1 MPRLLLQRTLD
12 TCPTLGEFQTKH
24 MTRLRD
30 WMVISLTAAIAL
42 NCVEVQATP
51 KALGKDLTQKTVSE
65 GDRVVSKQLT
75 VESLDSLEADPVP
88 PDSSAA
94 DLAAPE
100 VESRQAQASQ
110 EPDLPDVSDFLQP
123 SGATPIAPDEP
134 APAYLDPHP
143 NFLRF
148 PTRTE
153 EVEIVGTQP
162 ISLNQALELAVR
174 NNLDLQ
180 QTRVNLERSLASLRE
195 VQADLFP
202 SLNLSSNV
210 TWSDSANAR
219 LSIRRQEE
227 TLGERSPIQT
237 DPTST
242 TWNTELRANYTL
254 FDFGGRSAQIAAAEA
269 QVRNAELQIEEQLE
283 QVRLQVSEA
292 YYDIQDADMSVLI
305 SRSAVENAQ
314 QSLEDAQD
322 LEEAGVGTRFDVL
335 RAEVQLANEE
345 QALNDALANQRVARR
360 RLARVLN
367 VPQSVDLAAADPVDL
382 AGVWELDLEQTIIL
396 AFRNRAE
403 LQQQLVDRDIAQEQQ
418 RAVRS
423 QGLPQ
428 FSLFGS
434 ANLVSTSGDDVGGLT
449 EGYSAGVQMQWNLF
463 DGGARAAQVRQLELE
478 EESAEVRFS
487 DARNQ
492 VRVEVE
498 ESYYQLNSSLQ
509 NVSRATVA
517 LELAEESLD
526 LARLRFSAGIGT
538 QTDVIAAQDDLTES
552 QGNLVS
558 AILGYNRALAQLQ
571 RAVSNYPF
579 TDEIQGRF

>member
-1 MPRLLLQRTLD
+1 
-12 TCPTLGEFQTKH
+12 

-51 KALGKDLTQKTVSE
+51 KALGKDLTKQTVSDD
-65 GDRVVSKQLT
+65 DRAVPEQLT
-75 VESLDSLEADPVP
+75 VEPLQPEPVP
-88 PDSSAA
+88 AESAVPDS
-94 DLAAPE
+94 
-100 VESRQAQASQ
+100 ESRQAQASQ
-110 EPDLPDVSDFLQP
+110 EPSEPDVSDFLQP
-123 SGATPIAPDEP
+123 SEATPIDPDEP

-148 PTRTE
+148 PTRSE

-174 NNLDLQ
+174 NNLELQ
-180 QTRVNLERSLASLRE
+180 QSRLNLERSLASLRAT
-195 VQADLFP
+195 QADLFP
-202 SLNLSSNV
+202 SVNLSSNL

-219 LSIRRQEE
+219 LSIRRQED
-227 TLGERSPIQT
+227 TLGERSPVQS
-237 DPTST
+237 DATST

-254 FDFGGRSAQIAAAEA
+254 FDFGGRSARIAAAEA
-269 QVRNAELQIEEQLE
+269 QVRNAELDIERQLE

-292 YYDIQDADMSVLI
+292 YYEIQNADMSVQI

-314 QSLEDAQD
+314 QSLDDAEA

-335 RAEVQLANEE
+335 RAEVQLANDK
-345 QALNDALANQRVARR
+345 QALSEALANQRVARR

-382 AGVWELDLEQTIIL
+382 AGVWELDLEETIIL

-418 RAVRS
+418 REVRS

-428 FSLFGS
+428 FSVFGS
-434 ANLVSTSGDDVGGLT
+434 ANLVTTSGDDVSGLT
-449 EGYSAGVQMQWNLF
+449 EGYSAGVQMQWSLF

-478 EESAEVRFS
+478 EETAEVRFA

-498 ESYYQLNSSLQ
+498 ESYYQLDSQLE
-509 NVSRATVA
+509 NVDRATVA
-517 LELAEESLD
+517 LELAEESLE
-526 LARLRFSAGIGT
+526 LARLRFQAGVGT
-538 QTDVIAAQDDLTES
+538 QTDVIAAQNDLTEA

-558 AILGYNRALAQLQ
+558 AILGYNRSLAQLQ

-579 TDEIQGRF
+579 TDEIQEQF

>member
-1 MPRLLLQRTLD
+1 LTRLLLQRTLA

-30 WMVISLTAAIAL
+30 WMVISLTATIAL

-51 KALGKDLTQKTVSE
+51 KALGKDLTPETVTD

-75 VESLDSLEADPVP
+75 VESLEADPVP
-88 PDSSAA
+88 PQSSAA
-94 DLAAPE
+94 DLASPE
-100 VESRQAQASQ
+100 MESRQAQASQ
-110 EPDLPDVSDFLQP
+110 EPNAPNVSDFLQP

-134 APAYLDPHP
+134 APSYLDPHP
-143 NFLRF
+143 NLLRF

-153 EVEIVGTQP
+153 EVEIAGTQP

-180 QTRVNLERSLASLRE
+180 QSRVNLERSLASLRE
-195 VQADLFP
+195 TQAELFP
-202 SLNLSSNV
+202 GVNLSSNL

-219 LSIRRQEE
+219 ISIRRQED

-237 DPTST
+237 DPTSI
-242 TWNTELRANYTL
+242 TWNTELRVNYTL
-254 FDFGGRSAQIAAAEA
+254 FDFGGRSARIAAAEA
-269 QVRNAELQIEEQLE
+269 QVRTTELEIERQLE

-292 YYDIQDADMSVLI
+292 YYDIQDADMSVQI
-305 SRSAVENAQ
+305 NRSAVENAQ
-314 QSLEDAQD
+314 QSLEDAQA
-322 LEEAGVGTRFDVL
+322 LESAGVGTRFDVL
-335 RAEVQLANEE
+335 RAEVQLANDQ
-345 QALNDALANQRVARR
+345 QALNEALASQRVARR

-396 AFRNRAE
+396 ALRNRAE

-423 QGLPQ
+423 QALPQ

-434 ANLVSTSGDDVGGLT
+434 ANLIDTSGDDVGGLT
-449 EGYSAGVQMQWNLF
+449 EGYSAGVQMQWSLF

-478 EESAEVRFS
+478 EESAEVRFA

-498 ESYYQLNSSLQ
+498 ESYYQLDSRLE

-517 LELAEESLD
+517 LELAEESLE
-526 LARLRFSAGIGT
+526 LARLRFRAGVGT
-538 QTDVIAAQDDLTES
+538 QTDVISAQNDLTQA
-552 QGNLVS
+552 QGNLVT
-558 AILGYNRALAQLQ
+558 AILGYNRSLAQLQ

>member
-1 MPRLLLQRTLD
+1 
-12 TCPTLGEFQTKH
+12 

-51 KALGKDLTQKTVSE
+51 KALGKDLTKQSVSD
-65 GDRVVSKQLT
+65 GDRAVPKQLT
-75 VESLDSLEADPVP
+75 VESLPAQPVP
-88 PDSSAA
+88 PNS
-94 DLAAPE
+94 AAPE
-100 VESRQAQASQ
+100 SESRQAQASQ
-110 EPDLPDVSDFLQP
+110 EPSGPNVSDFLQP

-153 EVEIVGTQP
+153 EVEITGTQP

-180 QTRVNLERSLASLRE
+180 QSRLNLERSLASLRE
-195 VQADLFP
+195 IQADLFP
-202 SLNLSSNV
+202 SVNLSSNL

-219 LSIRRQEE
+219 ISIRRQEE
-227 TLGERSPIQT
+227 TLGERSPVQS

-254 FDFGGRSAQIAAAEA
+254 FDFGGRSARIAAAEA
-269 QVRNAELQIEEQLE
+269 QVRTTELDIERQLE

-292 YYDIQDADMSVLI
+292 YYDIQDADMSVQI

-314 QSLEDAQD
+314 QSLDDAEA

-335 RAEVQLANEE
+335 RAEVQLANDE
-345 QALNDALANQRVARR
+345 QALSEALANQRVARR
-360 RLARVLN
+360 RLAQVLN

-382 AGVWELDLEQTIIL
+382 AGVWELDLEETIIL

-403 LQQQLVDRDIAQEQQ
+403 LQQPLVDRDIAQEQQ

-428 FSLFGS
+428 FSVFGS
-434 ANLVSTSGDDVGGLT
+434 ANLVTTSGDDVGGLT
-449 EGYSAGVQMQWNLF
+449 EGYSAGVQMQWSLF

-478 EESAEVRFS
+478 EETAEVRFA

-492 VRVEVE
+492 VRVAVE
-498 ESYYQLNSSLQ
+498 ESYYQLDSQLE
-509 NVSRATVA
+509 NVDRATVA
-517 LELAEESLD
+517 LELAEESLE
-526 LARLRFSAGIGT
+526 LARLRFQAGVGT
-538 QTDVIAAQDDLTES
+538 QTDVIAAQNDLTEA

-558 AILGYNRALAQLQ
+558 AILGYNRSLAQLQ

>member
-1 MPRLLLQRTLD
+1 
-12 TCPTLGEFQTKH
+12 

-30 WMVISLTAAIAL
+30 WMVLSLTAAIAL

-51 KALGKDLTQKTVSE
+51 KALGKDLTKETVSD
-65 GDRVVSKQLT
+65 GDRAVPKQLT
-75 VESLDSLEADPVP
+75 AESLPAEPVP
-88 PDSSAA
+88 AESSPATVPDS
-94 DLAAPE
+94 DF
-100 VESRQAQASQ
+100 RQAQVSQ
-110 EPDLPDVSDFLQP
+110 EIDLPDVSDFLQP
-123 SGATPIAPDEP
+123 SGATPISPDEP
-134 APAYLDPHP
+134 APSYLDPHP

-180 QTRVNLERSLASLRE
+180 QSRVNLERSLASLRE
-195 VQADLFP
+195 TQAELFP

-219 LSIRRQEE
+219 LSIRRQED

-242 TWNTELRANYTL
+242 TWNTELRVNYNV
-254 FDFGGRSAQIAAAEA
+254 FDFGGRSGRIAAAEA
-269 QVRNAELQIEEQLE
+269 QVRNTELELERQLE
-283 QVRLQVSEA
+283 QIRLQVTQA

-314 QSLEDAQD
+314 QSLEDAEA
-322 LEEAGVGTRFDVL
+322 LEGAGVGTRFDVL
-335 RAEVQLANEE
+335 RAEVQLANDR
-345 QALNDALANQRVARR
+345 QTLNEALANQRVARR

-382 AGVWELDLEQTIIL
+382 AGVWELALEETIVL

-403 LQQQLVDRDIAQEQQ
+403 LQQELIDRDIAQEQQ
-418 RAVRS
+418 RVVRS
-423 QGLPQ
+423 QALPQ

-449 EGYSAGVQMQWNLF
+449 EGYSAGVQMQWSLF

-498 ESYYQLNSSLQ
+498 ESYYQLDSRLD

-517 LELAEESLD
+517 LELAEESLE
-526 LARLRFSAGIGT
+526 LARLRFRAGVGT
-538 QTDVIAAQDDLTES
+538 QTDVIDAQNDLTEA
-552 QGNLVS
+552 QGNLVT

>member
-1 MPRLLLQRTLD
+1 
-12 TCPTLGEFQTKH
+12 

-51 KALGKDLTQKTVSE
+51 KALGKDLTKETVSD
-65 GDRVVSKQLT
+65 GDRPVSKQLT
-75 VESLDSLEADPVP
+75 VESLQAEPVP
-88 PDSSAA
+88 AELPSPDT
-94 DLAAPE
+94 D
-100 VESRQAQASQ
+100 SRQAQASQ
-110 EPDLPDVSDFLQP
+110 EPNLPNVSDFLQP

-134 APAYLDPHP
+134 APTYLDPHP

-153 EVEIVGTQP
+153 EVEITGTQP

-174 NNLDLQ
+174 NNLTLQ
-180 QTRVNLERSLASLRE
+180 QSRLNLEQSLASLRE
-195 VQADLFP
+195 TQAELFP
-202 SLNLSSNV
+202 SVNLSSNL

-227 TLGERSPIQT
+227 TLGERSPIQS

-242 TWNTELRANYTL
+242 TWNTELRANYNL
-254 FDFGGRSAQIAAAEA
+254 FDFGGRSARIAAAEA
-269 QVRNAELQIEEQLE
+269 QVRNAELDIERQLE

-292 YYDIQDADMSVLI
+292 YYDIQDADMSVQI
-305 SRSAVENAQ
+305 NRSAVENAQ
-314 QSLEDAQD
+314 QSLEDAQA
-322 LEEAGVGTRFDVL
+322 LEQAGVGTRFDVL
-335 RAEVQLANEE
+335 RAEVQLANDQ
-345 QALNDALANQRVARR
+345 QALNEALASQRVARR
-360 RLARVLN
+360 RLAQVLN

-403 LQQQLVDRDIAQEQQ
+403 LQQELIDRDIAQEQQ

-423 QGLPQ
+423 QALPQ
-428 FSLFGS
+428 FSVFGS
-434 ANLVSTSGDDVGGLT
+434 ANLLTTSGDDVSGLT
-449 EGYSAGVQMQWNLF
+449 EGYSAGVQMQWSLF
-463 DGGARAAQVRQLELE
+463 DGGARAAQVRQLELN
-478 EESAEVRFS
+478 EESAAVRFA

-498 ESYYQLNSSLQ
+498 ESYYQLDSRLD

-517 LELAEESLD
+517 LELAEESLE
-526 LARLRFSAGIGT
+526 LARLRFRAGVGT
-538 QTDVIAAQDDLTES
+538 QTDVISAQNDLTQA
-552 QGNLVS
+552 QGNLVT
-558 AILGYNRALAQLQ
+558 AILGYNRSLAQLQ